1 MVDPSN
7 KRVTEQIVATLR
19 TGIGKRLITD
29 RIPQKTIDTFREI
42 QRAILND
49 FPADLGNAND
59 PQVTTK
65 NKRAAVD
72 ALLQQLQSTIDHKN
86 SIKVQEV

>member
-7 KRVTEQIVATLR
+7 KTVTKQIAAALLPV
-19 TGIGKRLITD
+19 ISKRLRTD

-49 FPADLGNAND
+49 LPADLGNAND
-59 PQVTTK
+59 SQVTNK

-72 ALLQQLQSTIDHKN
+72 ALLQQLQSTIDH
-86 SIKVQEV
+86 